1 MTRPLP
7 TLRASAFAFATLAVL
22 ATGAARAAEEP
33 AASPND
39 MARFLAGL
47 PADAASP
54 LAAYNKDASW
64 MRHAQAMDATW
75 RSLNQRQISRIQAW
89 SKANL
94 AVRQPTTFYMFSGPD
109 FLYANAFFPGSN
121 TYVMSGLEPVGRMP
135 EAKFLSRRTVPG
147 IVGHLQASIRSI
159 TNVSFFLTK
168 EMRYQLSSTQFN
180 GTLPILSAFIAR
192 ADKTITDVS
201 YLTIEADGAPKPS
214 DGTPKA
220 GVPNGVKITFKDK
233 DAQDG
238 DAQTLYYFSTDVSNG
253 GLKTSGFLK
262 FCEGLAPGDAF
273 VKSASY
279 LMHSDSFSSVREFL
293 LQQASAIVQDDTGVP
308 VRFFKREDWEVRPYG
323 RYLGPIPLF
332 YGRYQSQMAELFRKG
347 QSTPIDF
354 GVGYRWRPNESNLII
369 ATKQQKKAEGK

>member
-1 MTRPLP
+1 MSRPF
-7 TLRASAFAFATLAVL
+7 TMLRTSVFAFATLASL
-22 ATGAARAAEEP
+22 AFGAARAAEEP

-47 PADAASP
+47 PAAAESP
-54 LAAYNKDASW
+54 LAAYNKDPSW
-64 MRHAQAMDATW
+64 MRHAQAMDSTW
-75 RSLNQRQISRIQAW
+75 RSLNQRQVSRIQAW

-109 FLYANAFFPGSN
+109 FLYANAFFPGSK
-121 TYVMSGLEPVGRMP
+121 TYVMSGLEPVGRLP
-135 EAKFLSRRTVPG
+135 ESKFVSRRTVPG

-180 GTLPILSAFIAR
+180 GTLPILMAFIAR
-192 ADKTITDVS
+192 ADKSITDVS
-201 YLTIEADGAPKPS
+201 FLTVEPDGSAKPS

-220 GVPNGVKITFKDK
+220 GVPNGVKITFKDAAGGE
-233 DAQDG
+233 D
-238 DAQTLYYFSTDVSNG
+238 QTLYYFSTDVSNG
-253 GLKTSGFLK
+253 GVKTSGFLK
-262 FCEGLAPGDAF
+262 FCEGLGQGDAF

-293 LQQASAIVQDDTGVP
+293 LEHTAAIVQDDTGVP
-308 VRFFKREDWEVRPYG
+308 VRFFKREDWDVRPYG

-332 YGRYQSQMAELFRKG
+332 YGRYQSQMADLFKKG
-347 QSTPIDF
+347 HSTPIDF

-369 ATKQQKKAEGK
+369 ATKQQKKAENR

>member
-1 MTRPLP
+1 MSRPFTMLRSSVFAVV
-7 TLRASAFAFATLAVL
+7 TLTGLAF
-22 ATGAARAAEEP
+22 GAALAAEEP

-47 PADAASP
+47 PAAAESP
-54 LAAYNKDASW
+54 LAAYNKDPSW
-64 MRHAQAMDATW
+64 MRHAQAMDSTW
-75 RSLNQRQISRIQAW
+75 RSLNQRQVSRIQAW

-109 FLYANAFFPGSN
+109 FLYANAFFPGSK
-121 TYVMSGLEPVGRMP
+121 TYVMSGLEPVGRLP
-135 EAKFLSRRTVPG
+135 ESKFVSRRTVPG

-180 GTLPILSAFIAR
+180 GTLPILMAFIAR

-201 YLTIEADGAPKPS
+201 FLTVEPDGSAKPS

-220 GVPNGVKITFKDK
+220 GVPNGVKITFKDAAGGE
-233 DAQDG
+233 D
-238 DAQTLYYFSTDVSNG
+238 QTLYYFSTDVSNG
-253 GLKTSGFLK
+253 GVKTSGFLK
-262 FCEGLAPGDAF
+262 FCEGLGQGDAF

-293 LQQASAIVQDDTGVP
+293 LEHAAAIVQDDTGVP
-308 VRFFKREDWEVRPYG
+308 VRFFKREDWDVRPYG

-332 YGRYQSQMAELFRKG
+332 YGRYQSQMAELFKKG
-347 QSTPIDF
+347 HSTPIDF

-369 ATKQQKKAEGK
+369 ATKQQKKAENR